1 MRGMRNHVAH
11 GYVETHYELVW
22 DTVEELPGLT
32 SNLSAIVGPFPD

>member
-1 MRGMRNHVAH
+1 MRNHVAH

-22 DTVEELPGLT
+22 DTVHEELPGLT